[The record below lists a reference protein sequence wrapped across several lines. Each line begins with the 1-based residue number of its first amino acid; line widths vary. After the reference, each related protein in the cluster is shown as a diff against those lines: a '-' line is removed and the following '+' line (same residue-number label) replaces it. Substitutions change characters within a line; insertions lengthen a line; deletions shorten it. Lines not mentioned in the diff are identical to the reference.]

1 MPYQCGNRL
10 FGFVA
15 LHGLTGSCYSW
26 GQLRGGME
34 MKENWP
40 LAAGML
46 LIGAGALLAWQ
57 DIGGPGTGFIFI
69 AIGLLIMGG
78 NLIRRP

>member
-1 MPYQCGNRL
+1 
-10 FGFVA
+10 
-15 LHGLTGSCYSW
+15 
-26 GQLRGGME
+26 ME